1 MYTIIFKDYSLVR
14 QLLKYI
20 PKAKKYSNDVVL
32 STWKG
37 QNSSR
42 LLQILKDNEI
52 KIIELDDPETII
64 SFEQNGRNF
73 YLNIKRHLYAF
84 YEASKIANM
93 IIFLNVDVTYH
104 KISKNFSPSTC
115 RQNEI

>member
-1 MYTIIFKDYSLVR
+1 MYTIIF
-14 QLLKYI
+14 QGLLSGSAVPNI
-20 PKAKKYSNDVVL
+20 LKAKKYSNDVVL

-73 YLNIKRHLYAF
+73 I
-84 YEASKIANM
+84 
-93 IIFLNVDVTYH
+93 
-104 KISKNFSPSTC
+104 
-115 RQNEI
+115 